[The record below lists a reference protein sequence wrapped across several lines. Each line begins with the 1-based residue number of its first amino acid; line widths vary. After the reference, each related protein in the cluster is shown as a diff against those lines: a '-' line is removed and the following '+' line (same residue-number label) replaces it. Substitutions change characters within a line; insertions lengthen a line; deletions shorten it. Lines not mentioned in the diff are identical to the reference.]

1 MSWSSDVINSDDLEN
16 TVSSKYYDIEKLQN
30 LKRTNKSKSLSLF
43 HKNVCYL
50 RKNFDNLQH
59 LPSRQILFPRT
70 SWGLSPPTSSG
81 RSLKMQFDHPGD
93 IPIWCP
99 KDFSKW
105 RPGDVLIEH
114 PGDIPIWRPRDLP
127 GK

>member
-1 MSWSSDVINSDDLEN
+1 MSSSSDVINSDDLGN

-30 LKRTNKSKSLSLF
+30 LKMTNKSKSLSLF
-43 HKNVCYL
+43 HKNACYL
-50 RKNFDNLQH
+50 SKNFDNLQH
-59 LPSRQILFPRT
+59 LPSRQILSPRT
-70 SWGLSPPTSSG
+70 SRGLSPPTSSG
-81 RSLKMQFDHPGD
+81 RSLKIQFDHPGD
-93 IPIWCP
+93 IPIWRP

-114 PGDIPIWRPRDLP
+114 PGDIPIWRPRDLT